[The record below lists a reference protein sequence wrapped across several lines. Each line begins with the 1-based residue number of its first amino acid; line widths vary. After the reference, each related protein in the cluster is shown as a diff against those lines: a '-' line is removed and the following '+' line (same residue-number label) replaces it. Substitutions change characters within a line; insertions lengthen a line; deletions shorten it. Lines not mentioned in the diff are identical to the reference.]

1 MANRLALAF
10 ALILMPTAAAAQLS
24 DVGVVVA
31 LNHKQYLDVPSLCC
45 PPLAWA
51 TFGEGRWRLQV
62 DYLRSYR
69 EDEGHGN
76 YPLDDVDGR
85 RSSVQRAGLR
95 IESQHHTNVLVS
107 WRALGR
113 PGDSSVSVL
122 FGGGYFHGRQADCFA
137 SDGPVVRIPTPADW
151 PPDYVVF
158 RQELTTEERSRCGD
172 TTRTDQ
178 HIWPQAGVALDVPV
192 GERLFFR
199 ASARMVLFQ
208 VEFGV
213 GVKF

>member
-1 MANRLALAF
+1 MADRLALAF

-24 DVGVVVA
+24 DVGVGVA
-31 LNHKQYLDVPSLCC
+31 LNHSQYLDVPSLCC

-51 TFGEGRWRLQV
+51 TFGERRWRLQV

-76 YPLDDVDGR
+76 YPLDDVDA
-85 RSSVQRAGLR
+85 SVQRANIR
-95 IESQHHTNVLVS
+95 TESQHYASVLVS

-113 PGDSSVSVL
+113 SRDDSSLSIL
-122 FGGGYFHGRQADCFA
+122 FGGAYIHGKQADCGA

-151 PPDYVVF
+151 PPDSVVF
-158 RQELTTEERSRCGD
+158 RQELTPEERSRCGD
-172 TTRTDQ
+172 TTRTYQ
-178 HIWPQAGVALDVPV
+178 HIFPQAGAALDVPV

-208 VEFGV
+208 VEVGV

>member
-107 WRALGR
+107 WRAPPR
-113 PGDSSVSVL
+113 VVPAHPRVAARHAPGGARAL
-122 FGGGYFHGRQADCFA
+122 QTRH
-137 SDGPVVRIPTPADW
+137 
-151 PPDYVVF
+151 
-158 RQELTTEERSRCGD
+158 ERSR
-172 TTRTDQ
+172 RRR
-178 HIWPQAGVALDVPV
+178 GVHQIAELRPERHPV
-192 GERLFFR
+192 RC
-199 ASARMVLFQ
+199 V
-208 VEFGV
+208 
-213 GVKF
+213 

>member
-1 MANRLALAF
+1 MADRLALAF

-24 DVGVVVA
+24 DVGVGVA
-31 LNHKQYLDVPSLCC
+31 LNHSQYLDVPSLCC

-51 TFGEGRWRLQV
+51 TFGERRWRLQV

-76 YPLDDVDGR
+76 YPLDDVDA
-85 RSSVQRAGLR
+85 SVQRANIR
-95 IESQHHTNVLVS
+95 TESQHYASVLVS

-113 PGDSSVSVL
+113 SRDDSSLSIL
-122 FGGGYFHGRQADCFA
+122 FGGAYIHGKQADCGA

-151 PPDYVVF
+151 PPDSVVF
-158 RQELTTEERSRCGD
+158 RQELTPEERSRCGD
-172 TTRTDQ
+172 TTRTYQ
-178 HIWPQAGVALDVPV
+178 YIFPQAGAALDVPV

-208 VEFGV
+208 VEVGV

>member
-113 PGDSSVSVL
+113 PGDSSVSVPVRRCL
-122 FGGGYFHGRQADCFA
+122 FLC
-137 SDGPVVRIPTPADW
+137 
-151 PPDYVVF
+151 
-158 RQELTTEERSRCGD
+158 
-172 TTRTDQ
+172 
-178 HIWPQAGVALDVPV
+178 QAGGLR
-192 GERLFFR
+192 RLRR
-199 ASARMVLFQ
+199 AGRANPHAGGLAARLRRVQAGADHGGAQPLRRHHPHRPAYLAASGSGAGRACRGRGSSSVLARGWSCSRWNS
-208 VEFGV
+208 ESG
-213 GVKF
+213 

>member
-24 DVGVVVA
+24 DVVVVA

-76 YPLDDVDGR
+76 TPSTMSTGGDPA
-85 RSSVQRAGLR
+85 SSASISASSPNTMRTCWCRGGHWGARA
-95 IESQHHTNVLVS
+95 T
-107 WRALGR
+107 A
-113 PGDSSVSVL
+113 
-122 FGGGYFHGRQADCFA
+122 A
-137 SDGPVVRIPTPADW
+137 
-151 PPDYVVF
+151 
-158 RQELTTEERSRCGD
+158 
-172 TTRTDQ
+172 
-178 HIWPQAGVALDVPV
+178 
-192 GERLFFR
+192 
-199 ASARMVLFQ
+199 
-208 VEFGV
+208 
-213 GVKF
+213 